1 MWLNLY
7 GHQAVRRKIEKGV
20 ETQKIHLQG
29 ILRAKNPLYKKIIQF
44 VEEFLSRLGETGFI
58 FIYS

>member
-1 MWLNLY
+1 MVYNVLLIGAGNV
-7 GHQAVRRKIEKGV
+7 GSR
-20 ETQKIHLQG
+20 HLQG
-29 ILRAKNPLYKKIIQF
+29 ILRAKNSLYKKIIQF